1 MFLLRNCRARIM
13 IFHKDTEKCV
23 QYNNIIH
30 LRGKY
35 NYYKLNSKLIIIH
48 IGTHEYYT
56 NRKLIEIR

>member
-1 MFLLRNCRARIM
+1 M